1 MKSKIKILITMTFLF
16 IGAGTISA
24 QSLTVTGKV
33 IDSEGYEVIGGNV
46 TIKGKPGTGTITNV
60 TGDYSITV
68 DDAAKD
74 ILVFSYI
81 GMQTQEVP
89 IKGQSSINV
98 TLKTDAVMLE
108 EVVAIGYATVKR
120 KDLTGSVTSIKSDEL
135 MKVPTSDVTQALAGR
150 MAGVQ
155 VAQSDGQPG
164 SSISIRVRGGISIT
178 QSNEPLYII
187 DGFPTEDGM
196 ASLDPAE
203 IETIDILKD
212 ASATAI
218 YGARGANGVV
228 VITTKSGTKDDSK
241 ATVNFDAY
249 FGVRKLSK
257 KLDMFSTKE
266 FVLAD
271 YERTLGFSM
280 KDEDMINWQNRYGSF
295 LEIDEN
301 YAKRPGVDW
310 QEETLGRTTLTQ
322 NYRVG
327 VSGGNKSTKYSASYS
342 YYDDE
347 GAMVNSGSNKHTISL
362 NMNSDV
368 KDWLQVTARATF
380 DQRKVYGAGT
390 AGNGEGADVNAR
402 FNKMA
407 QILQQRPTV
416 GISGDDRE
424 LLIGNDPLY
433 DEEGNVVVNP
443 LINAYEELVEKEFRT
458 FQVNGGFTVKL
469 MKGLTFRNTT
479 GMRYQTVRNEQFYGD
494 ESLQGKR
501 LGIYGTLT
509 NTESGSFQ
517 TSNILSYTTKFNKK
531 HHLTVMLGQEYVDRW
546 TRFMKA
552 TATHFP
558 NDEIGLGD
566 MALGTPSA
574 IDTDENYND
583 KLVSFFTRANY
594 DFHDKYLF
602 TASLRADGSSK
613 FGKNNKW
620 GYFPAV
626 SAAWRMAEEE
636 FIKKLNIFSDL
647 KFRIG
652 YGLAG
657 NNRIGSYNSL
667 ALLTSVLTAVG
678 ESHVPGYV
686 AKQIPNPD
694 LKWEANKTFNLGL
707 DFGFLNQ
714 RITVSPEFYINKSSN
729 LLLNAK
735 LPESSGYSTMIIN
748 AGETKNVGVDL
759 TINTV
764 NITNKDFEW
773 KTSLTLS
780 HNRNSVEALT
790 GESIQLYEAKFGFNQ
805 NTHRIAVGESLG
817 QFYGYRTEGLYQ
829 VSDFDYEP
837 TTQKYTLKE
846 GVPYHGN
853 REAIQPGMWK
863 FANLDDSNDVIDEN
877 DKTIIGNSTPKF
889 YGGLNNTFNYK
900 NFDLSVFF
908 TFSYGNEVMNAT
920 KMIGAKT
927 GSTNKNS
934 LNVANSS
941 NRWMTI
947 DTQGNKVTD
956 PEQLAALNAGKTVA
970 VYSDSEEGD
979 FYVHSWGVE
988 DASFLKLSNVTLGY
1002 NFPKKMIRR
1011 VGLSKLRLYF
1021 TGNNLLTW
1029 TPYTGFDPEVS
1040 TMRSGLTP
1048 GVDYGSYP
1056 RSRSFIFGL
1065 NVAF

>member
-458 FQVNGGFTVKL
+458 FQINGGFTVKL

-479 GMRYQTVRNEQFYGD
+479 GMPT
-494 ESLQGKR
+494 R
-501 LGIYGTLT
+501 LYA
-509 NTESGSFQ
+509 
-517 TSNILSYTTKFNKK
+517 
-531 HHLTVMLGQEYVDRW
+531 M
-546 TRFMKA
+546 
-552 TATHFP
+552 
-558 NDEIGLGD
+558 
-566 MALGTPSA
+566 
-574 IDTDENYND
+574 
-583 KLVSFFTRANY
+583 
-594 DFHDKYLF
+594 
-602 TASLRADGSSK
+602 
-613 FGKNNKW
+613 
-620 GYFPAV
+620 
-626 SAAWRMAEEE
+626 
-636 FIKKLNIFSDL
+636 
-647 KFRIG
+647 
-652 YGLAG
+652 
-657 NNRIGSYNSL
+657 
-667 ALLTSVLTAVG
+667 
-678 ESHVPGYV
+678 
-686 AKQIPNPD
+686 
-694 LKWEANKTFNLGL
+694 
-707 DFGFLNQ
+707 
-714 RITVSPEFYINKSSN
+714 
-729 LLLNAK
+729 
-735 LPESSGYSTMIIN
+735 
-748 AGETKNVGVDL
+748 
-759 TINTV
+759 
-764 NITNKDFEW
+764 
-773 KTSLTLS
+773 
-780 HNRNSVEALT
+780 
-790 GESIQLYEAKFGFNQ
+790 
-805 NTHRIAVGESLG
+805 
-817 QFYGYRTEGLYQ
+817 
-829 VSDFDYEP
+829 
-837 TTQKYTLKE
+837 
-846 GVPYHGN
+846 
-853 REAIQPGMWK
+853 
-863 FANLDDSNDVIDEN
+863 
-877 DKTIIGNSTPKF
+877 
-889 YGGLNNTFNYK
+889 
-900 NFDLSVFF
+900 
-908 TFSYGNEVMNAT
+908 
-920 KMIGAKT
+920 
-927 GSTNKNS
+927 
-934 LNVANSS
+934 NSS
-941 NRWMTI
+941 MAT
-947 DTQGNKVTD
+947 
-956 PEQLAALNAGKTVA
+956 
-970 VYSDSEEGD
+970 
-979 FYVHSWGVE
+979 
-988 DASFLKLSNVTLGY
+988 
-1002 NFPKKMIRR
+1002 
-1011 VGLSKLRLYF
+1011 
-1021 TGNNLLTW
+1021 
-1029 TPYTGFDPEVS
+1029 
-1040 TMRSGLTP
+1040 
-1048 GVDYGSYP
+1048 
-1056 RSRSFIFGL
+1056 SRSKA
-1065 NVAF
+1065 NASASTAR

>member
-517 TSNILSYTTKFNKK
+517 TSNVLSYTTKFNKK

-780 HNRNSVEALT
+780 HNRNTVEALT

>member
-68 DDAAKD
+68 DDATKD

-479 GMRYQTVRNEQFYGD
+479 GMRYQTIRNEQFYGD

-517 TSNILSYTTKFNKK
+517 TSNVLSYTTKFNKK

-594 DFHDKYLF
+594 DFYDKYLF

-780 HNRNSVEALT
+780 HNRNTVEALT

>member
-16 IGAGTISA
+16 IGARTISA

-178 QSNEPLYII
+178 QSNEPLYTI

-458 FQVNGGFTVKL
+458 FQINGGFTVKL

-517 TSNILSYTTKFNKK
+517 TSNVLSYTTKFNKK

-694 LKWEANKTFNLGL
+694 LKWEANKTFNLGM

-714 RITVSPEFYINKSSN
+714 RITISPEFYINKSSN

-780 HNRNSVEALT
+780 HNRNTVEALT

>member
-1 MKSKIKILITMTFLF
+1 MKSKIKILITMAFLF

-24 QSLTVTGKV
+24 QSLTITGKV

-68 DDAAKD
+68 DNAAKD

-89 IKGQSSINV
+89 VKGQSNINV

-271 YERTLGFSM
+271 YERTLGLSM
-280 KDEDMINWQNRYGSF
+280 KDEDIINWQKRYGSF

-322 NYRVG
+322 NYRVS

-347 GAMVNSGSNKHTISL
+347 GAMVNSGNNKHTISL

-469 MKGLTFRNTT
+469 MKGLTFRNTI
-479 GMRYQTVRNEQFYGD
+479 GMRYQTVRDEQFYGD

-517 TSNILSYTTKFNKK
+517 TSNVLSYTTKFNKK
-531 HHLTVMLGQEYVDRW
+531 HHLTVMLGQEYVNRW

-583 KLVSFFTRANY
+583 KLVSFFARANY
-594 DFHDKYLF
+594 DFYDKYLF

-667 ALLTSVLTAVG
+667 ALLTSVLTAIG

-686 AKQIPNPD
+686 AKQIPNPN

-714 RITVSPEFYINKSSN
+714 RITISPEFYINKSSN

-735 LPESSGYSTMIIN
+735 LPESSGYPTMIIN

-780 HNRNSVEALT
+780 HNKNTVEALT

-863 FANLDDSNDVIDEN
+863 FANLDDSNNVIDEN

-947 DTQGNKVTD
+947 DTQGNKVTT

>member
-458 FQVNGGFTVKL
+458 FQINGGFTVKL

-517 TSNILSYTTKFNKK
+517 TSNVLSYTTKFNKK

-694 LKWEANKTFNLGL
+694 LKWEANKTFNLGM

-714 RITVSPEFYINKSSN
+714 RITISPEFYINKSSN

-780 HNRNSVEALT
+780 HNRNTVEALT

>member
-1 MKSKIKILITMTFLF
+1 MKSKLKILITMSLLLMA
-16 IGAGTISA
+16 AGTLSA
-24 QSLTVTGKV
+24 QSLKITGKV
-33 IDSEGYEVIGGNV
+33 IDSDGYEVIGGNV
-46 TIKGKPGTGTITNV
+46 TIKGKPGTGTITGV
-60 TGDYSITV
+60 TGDYSIIV

-74 ILVFSYI
+74 VLVFSYI
-81 GMQTQEVP
+81 GMQTQEIPV
-89 IKGQSSINV
+89 KGQSIINV
-98 TLKTDAVMLE
+98 TLKADAVMLE

-135 MKVPTSDVTQALAGR
+135 MKTPTSDVTQALAGR

-164 SSISIRVRGGISIT
+164 SGISIRVRGGISIT

-228 VITTKSGTKDDSK
+228 VITTKSGNKDESK

-257 KLDMFSTKE
+257 KLDMLSTKE

-271 YERTLGFSM
+271 YERTLGYA
-280 KDEDMINWQNRYGSF
+280 KEEDMAKWQSRYGSF
-295 LEIDEN
+295 LDLDEN
-301 YAKRPGVDW
+301 YGNRPGLDW

-327 VSGGNKSTKYSASYS
+327 VSGGNKKTKYSASYS
-342 YYDDE
+342 YFDDE
-347 GAMVNSGSNKHTISL
+347 GAMVNSGSSKHTISL
-362 NMNSDV
+362 NLNSDV
-368 KDWLQVTARATF
+368 KEWLSVTARATF

-416 GISGDDRE
+416 GISGNDRD
-424 LLIGNDPLY
+424 LLTGNDPLY
-433 DEEGNVVVNP
+433 DEEGNVLVNP
-443 LINAYEELVEKEFRT
+443 LLNAYEEELEKEFRT
-458 FQVNGGFTVKL
+458 FQINGGFTVKL

-479 GMRYQTVRNEQFYGD
+479 GMRYQAVRNEQFYGD
-494 ESLQGKR
+494 ESIMGKR
-501 LGIYGTLT
+501 TSINGSLT
-509 NTESGSFQ
+509 NTENGSFQ
-517 TSNILSYTTKFNKK
+517 TSNVLSYSTQFHKK
-531 HHLTVMLGQEYVDRW
+531 HHLTAMLGQEYVNRW
-546 TRFMKA
+546 TRFLKG

-558 NDEIGLGD
+558 NDEIGLSD
-566 MALGTPSA
+566 MSLGTPSS

-583 KLVSFFTRANY
+583 KLVSFFARANY
-594 DFHDKYLF
+594 DFNDRYLF

-626 SAAWRMAEEE
+626 SAAWRLAEEQ

-667 ALLTSVLTAVG
+667 ALLTSVLTAVNN
-678 ESHVPGYV
+678 SHVPGYV

-694 LKWEANKTFNLGL
+694 LKWEANKTFNMGL

-748 AGETKNVGVDL
+748 AGETKNVGIDL

-773 KTSLTLS
+773 KTSLTFS
-780 HNRNSVEALT
+780 HNKNTVEALT
-790 GESIQLYEAKFGFNQ
+790 GEAVQHYEAKFGFNQ

-829 VSDFDYEP
+829 VSDFDYDP
-837 TTQKYTLKE
+837 ATQKYTLKE
-846 GVPYHGN
+846 GIPYHGT
-853 REAIQPGMWK
+853 RDAIQPGMWK
-863 FANLDDSNDVIDEN
+863 FANIDDSNDIIDEN
-877 DKTIIGNSTPKF
+877 DKTVIGNSTPDF
-889 YGGLNNTFNYK
+889 YGGLNNTFSYK
-900 NFDLSVFF
+900 NFDLSVFL

-927 GSTNKNS
+927 GSSNKNS
-934 LNVANSS
+934 LDVANSH

-947 DTQGNKVTD
+947 DAQGNKVTD
-956 PEQLAALNAGKTVA
+956 PAQLAALNTGKTVA
-970 VYSDSEEGD
+970 VYSDTEEGD

-1011 VGLSKLRLYF
+1011 AGLSKLRLYF
-1021 TGNNLLTW
+1021 TGSNLLTW
-1029 TPYTGFDPEVS
+1029 TPYSGFDPEVS
-1040 TMRSGLTP
+1040 TMTSGLTP

-1056 RSRSFIFGL
+1056 RSRSFIFGI

>member
-1 MKSKIKILITMTFLF
+1 
-16 IGAGTISA
+16 
-24 QSLTVTGKV
+24 
-33 IDSEGYEVIGGNV
+33 
-46 TIKGKPGTGTITNV
+46 
-60 TGDYSITV
+60 
-68 DDAAKD
+68 
-74 ILVFSYI
+74 
-81 GMQTQEVP
+81 
-89 IKGQSSINV
+89 
-98 TLKTDAVMLE
+98 MLE

-458 FQVNGGFTVKL
+458 FQINGGFTVKL

-517 TSNILSYTTKFNKK
+517 TSNVLSYTTKFNKK

-694 LKWEANKTFNLGL
+694 LKWEANKTFNLGM

-714 RITVSPEFYINKSSN
+714 RITISPEFYINKSSN

-780 HNRNSVEALT
+780 HNRNTVEALT